1 MNFDSISQITN
12 YNFTTQNNLQISNQ
26 QVLTFI
32 YIISN

>member
-12 YNFTTQNNLQISNQ
+12 YNFTAQNNLQISNQ

>member
-12 YNFTTQNNLQISNQ
+12 YNFTIQNNLQISNQ

-32 YIISN
+32 YIINN

>member
-12 YNFTTQNNLQISNQ
+12 YNFTIQYNLQISNQ

-32 YIISN
+32 YIINN